1 MLDKDQY
8 EATQKREK
16 NKATYAKIKK
26 MGITCGNCKWAG
38 KVNDKME
45 KLSDKEIKAEA
56 KAIEDEKPVAPSYD
70 MCFYAYRGVSGPIG
84 LRGARANSAKGS
96 YCGMEGKYFYPKSDE
111 AAGVADR
118 AKEKAKERAEAIAA
132 AKAELA
138 AEAKAA
144 KDAEPTKPGDE
155 ELPIQKSKKSK
166 PGQG

>member
-1 MLDKDQY
+1 
-8 EATQKREK
+8 
-16 NKATYAKIKK
+16 
-26 MGITCGNCKWAG
+26 
-38 KVNDKME
+38 ME
-45 KLSDKEIKAEA
+45 KLPEREKDKDGNLI
-56 KAIEDEKPVAPSYD
+56 DDGGHD

-118 AKEKAKERAEAIAA
+118 AKEKEKLEADAMAKAMIKARAEL
-132 AKAELA
+132 KKEQ
-138 AEAKAA
+138 
-144 KDAEPTKPGDE
+144 DAQPTKPGDE

>member
-45 KLSDKEIKAEA
+45 KV
-56 KAIEDEKPVAPSYD
+56 EDNEEGHD

-118 AKEKAKERAEAIAA
+118 AKEKERLKAE
-132 AKAELA
+132 AKAELKA
-138 AEAKAA
+138 EMIAEAKAA
-144 KDAEPTKPGDE
+144 KDAEPPKPGDE
-155 ELPIQKSKKSK
+155 ELPIQKSRKSK